1 MHKKMPTWFRVQN
14 PFVKKCSYPTFST
27 GITVSA
33 GLSGSNLCIIFSARW
48 SKALQMTSTRVQGG
62 SALQTQT
69 MLRDVTRIKWPSEIP
84 FRDIQYLTAWDVWS
98 SQRLNIIKTWA
109 CSRSTAQNQIQY
121 SKNAMAISSL
131 RQRTTC
137 HIDDVHNL
145 ELKDFRRR
153 KFSQRKVSMFC
164 DESVTWWGT
173 TWHNNQIWQNH
184 IKPGANRELRYLL
197 LSNYILSNSA
207 PLRC

>member
-1 MHKKMPTWFRVQN
+1 MPTWFRMQN

-48 SKALQMTSTRVQGG
+48 SKALQMTSARVQGG

-109 CSRSTAQNQIQY
+109 CSSSTAQSQIFEKCTGNLQPSTAY
-121 SKNAMAISSL
+121 NLSHRWCSQPWTERFSKKEIQSEKGFHLLRRVCSMMRYDMAQQPNMTKPHQTRGEPWTAL
-131 RQRTTC
+131 FA
-137 HIDDVHNL
+137 L
-145 ELKDFRRR
+145 E
-153 KFSQRKVSMFC
+153 
-164 DESVTWWGT
+164 
-173 TWHNNQIWQNH
+173 
-184 IKPGANRELRYLL
+184 
-197 LSNYILSNSA
+197 
-207 PLRC
+207 